1 MAIIASFSL
10 VGCSATKEQTTEAGA
25 RGWQIPGIYR
35 IPVQQGNLISQEMV
49 NDLKLGM
56 TKQQV
61 RYLLGTPL
69 LIDIFR
75 DDRWE
80 YLYTN
85 RSYTNKN
92 RTIDAKRQHLRL
104 LFKNDRLQKIAGDIH
119 PQNEEAAKQTK
130 EKNNERTITI
140 PANAPH
146 GKHNIGFLEKARQS
160 FKKPK
165 PQKGE
170 KTDQ

>member
-10 VGCSATKEQTTEAGA
+10 VGCSSTKEHASDAGT
-25 RGWQIPGIYR
+25 RGWKIPGIHR
-35 IPVQQGNLISQEMV
+35 IPIPQGNLISQEMV

-75 DDRWE
+75 NDRWE

-85 RSYTNKN
+85 SSYTSKN
-92 RTIDAKRQHLRL
+92 RTIEVKRQHLRL
-104 LFKNDRLQKIAGDIH
+104 LFKNDRLQKIVGDIH
-119 PQNEEAAKQTK
+119 PQNEAAAKQTK

-140 PANAPH
+140 PANAPR
-146 GKHNIGFLEKARQS
+146 GKHNVGFLEKARQS
-160 FKKPK
+160 FKKP
-165 PQKGE
+165 QKGE
-170 KTDQ
+170 ATDQ